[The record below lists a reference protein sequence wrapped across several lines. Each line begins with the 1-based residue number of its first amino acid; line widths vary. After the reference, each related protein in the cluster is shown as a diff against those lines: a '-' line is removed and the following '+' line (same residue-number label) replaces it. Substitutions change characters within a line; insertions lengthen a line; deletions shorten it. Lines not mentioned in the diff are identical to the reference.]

1 MKILKYFSAVL
12 LGFALFASGAHIGAE
27 MRYEYV
33 TAHTV
38 GGERYG
44 EVRNEKA
51 MEYVRSL
58 DKGGDIRAFM
68 SNDGMYVDIGVMPA
82 RILND
87 ETERELRKLIKVRYT
102 RYSGHDMM
110 MD

>member
-1 MKILKYFSAVL
+1 
-12 LGFALFASGAHIGAE
+12 
-27 MRYEYV
+27 
-33 TAHTV
+33 
-38 GGERYG
+38 
-44 EVRNEKA
+44 
-51 MEYVRSL
+51 
-58 DKGGDIRAFM
+58 M
-68 SNDGMYVDIGVMPA
+68 SNDGMYADIGVMPA

>member
-12 LGFALFASGAHIGAE
+12 LGLVMFAARSHIGAE

-44 EVRNEKA
+44 EVRNEKPW
-51 MEYVRSL
+51 S
-58 DKGGDIRAFM
+58 M
-68 SNDGMYVDIGVMPA
+68 SEA
-82 RILND
+82 STKA
-87 ETERELRKLIKVRYT
+87 ET
-102 RYSGHDMM
+102 SGHLCRMTECM
-110 MD
+110 WT

>member
-12 LGFALFASGAHIGAE
+12 LGLVMFAAGSHIGAE

-51 MEYVRSL
+51 MEYVRSIY
-58 DKGGDIRAFM
+58 KKADIRAFM
-68 SNDGMYVDIGVMPA
+68 ANDGMFVDIGVMPA
-82 RILND
+82 RILTD